1 MNYRHQ
7 ADACH
12 AYQILS
18 KSGIAADHIILMMQ
32 DDVANSME
40 NPFPGKLF
48 NRMGDDVPD
57 VYAGCN
63 VDYRGKV
70 VTAELFMKVLTGDVS
85 AGGKVLKSGPQDRVF
100 VNFIDHGGVGIIAF
114 PNGPT
119 LHAMQLSQTLQTMQ
133 QKHMFNELVFY
144 MEACESG
151 SMFPNLTP
159 DGKIFAVT
167 AANAKESSWGY
178 YCAPKNDT
186 ANGKHLKTCL
196 GDLFSIAWMEDA
208 DLGQLSSESF
218 RTQVQRVTARTIK
231 SHVTIFGDKSFEDE
245 HIGDFESALAG
256 KIDLQ
261 PMDLVGGAVDARE
274 IHLHY
279 YQSLWREAVNATEK
293 AIAWKHLQKALTDR
307 EADVQTFS
315 QIAVKACEGEKIK
328 DCASRMSKTKMEM
341 KNMQC
346 HQALV
351 DIVYSSCPK
360 RATDEPGGWNS
371 FNMQFSQILVNL
383 CESSAGLDKNTEA
396 LSKIVQQ
403 ECAEASHA
411 AQLEIVV

>member
-1 MNYRHQ
+1 
-7 ADACH
+7 
-12 AYQILS
+12 
-18 KSGIAADHIILMMQ
+18 
-32 DDVANSME
+32 
-40 NPFPGKLF
+40 
-48 NRMGDDVPD
+48 
-57 VYAGCN
+57 
-63 VDYRGKV
+63 
-70 VTAELFMKVLTGDVS
+70 MKVLTGDVS

-218 RTQVQRVTARTIK
+218 RTQVQRVTA
-231 SHVTIFGDKSFEDE
+231 
-245 HIGDFESALAG
+245 
-256 KIDLQ
+256 
-261 PMDLVGGAVDARE
+261 
-274 IHLHY
+274 
-279 YQSLWREAVNATEK
+279 
-293 AIAWKHLQKALTDR
+293 
-307 EADVQTFS
+307 
-315 QIAVKACEGEKIK
+315 
-328 DCASRMSKTKMEM
+328 
-341 KNMQC
+341 
-346 HQALV
+346 
-351 DIVYSSCPK
+351 
-360 RATDEPGGWNS
+360 
-371 FNMQFSQILVNL
+371 
-383 CESSAGLDKNTEA
+383 
-396 LSKIVQQ
+396 
-403 ECAEASHA
+403 
-411 AQLEIVV
+411 